1 MFGLHVDRPRL
12 FATNFPVHLDR
23 VFVAGI
29 EELRPHTH
37 LGRRGRWGRADPYGR
52 VKSIDCCEGNL
63 EAVQGYPEGPGGA
76 ERWAR
81 AMGIDPDHMPPS
93 ELVEAIPPAYAQLIF
108 GQMAMHF
115 AHARYG
121 CPVVTFDEATA
132 DPSKRR
138 EVLMWARGAGAMRVG
153 GEQTT
158 LSPAGASA
166 SGETAADATGGSPEL
181 EDDHE
186 PDRLLERQDA
196 LERCAGRRAEWGCV
210 DWGLRESSFR
220 ELEYSPGGNFTQVVL
235 DPGAPNWLEPIRMG
249 RQMGSTVRPEDLHGR
264 STYIHVGTRRLRRM
278 LPAVVSALLVAG
290 TQITVVCP
298 VQPDAGWSQR
308 LEVAGFRAVDGSHLD
323 RQVMCGADHAGRA
336 LAAPLQVWQAGARMS
351 RVRPCRL
358 DFEAIRPFLDPA
370 DRGVS
375 APKEEKAALA
385 YSPLPWEPWRWANM
399 RLPEDV
405 VRMMTEGVSVDT
417 AEGAVGSVDQYP
429 WPDDRSRLQCEA
441 ESATVLYG

>member
-1 MFGLHVDRPRL
+1 MGQGGPIRTGEVDRLLRREPGGC
-12 FATNFPVHLDR
+12 
-23 VFVAGI
+23 AGVS
-29 EELRPHTH
+29 
-37 LGRRGRWGRADPYGR
+37 RGPW
-52 VKSIDCCEGNL
+52 
-63 EAVQGYPEGPGGA
+63 GA
-76 ERWAR
+76 ERWAK
-81 AMGIDPDHMPPS
+81 AMGMDPDHMPPS

-121 CPVVTFDEATA
+121 CPVVTFDEATT

-158 LSPAGASA
+158 LSQAGASA
-166 SGETAADATGGSPEL
+166 SEETAADATGGSPEV

-196 LERCAGRRAEWGCV
+196 LERCTGRRAEWGRV

-220 ELEYSPGGNFTQVVL
+220 ELEYSPGGNFTQIVL
-235 DPGAPNWLEPIRMG
+235 GSG
-249 RQMGSTVRPEDLHGR
+249 RAQL
-264 STYIHVGTRRLRRM
+264 VGTDPDGASTRVHR
-278 LPAVVSALLVAG
+278 PAG
-290 TQITVVCP
+290 GP
-298 VQPDAGWSQR
+298 PRPQR
-308 LEVAGFRAVDGSHLD
+308 LHSCGHATAVAIAPGGSVGVASHWHSGHGGQPSPARRGMVSETGGFQEVDGSHLD
-323 RQVMCGADHAGRA
+323 LQVMCGADHAARA
-336 LAAPLQVWQAGARMS
+336 LAAPLQVWQAGARVS

-375 APKEEKAALA
+375 APKEEKAAWA
-385 YSPLPWEPWRWANM
+385 YSPLPWEPWKWANM

-429 WPDDRSRLQCEA
+429 WA
-441 ESATVLYG
+441 G